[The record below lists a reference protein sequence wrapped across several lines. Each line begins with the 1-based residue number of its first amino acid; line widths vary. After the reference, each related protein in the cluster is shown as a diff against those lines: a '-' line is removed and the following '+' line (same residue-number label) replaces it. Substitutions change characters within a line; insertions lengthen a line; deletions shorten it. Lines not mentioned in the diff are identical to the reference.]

1 MYRRLKD
8 EAPMYLYYWDGSG
21 ERSCAGWYVAKKPGK
36 QSQDDYHDFW
46 NTESALPANG
56 KGECGGSMQAQKQ
69 LDGPALE
76 ALAALPEK
84 RRSRAQAAFTAA
96 CSGAAAPEEEEEDEE
111 QAPPKGVPEEEAA
124 EASADVAEAKGE
136 ALTPWQRRRAQLA
149 ATEATEKPS
158 HAAETSKEAVAGEEP
173 AAEAAEDAGAD
184 KDAMETTE
192 AVAEEVLE
200 SAAEKDAEAVAAEA
214 EGEDAVEEPADEA
227 AAEAEENAEPMQAAE
242 VDEADRESLP
252 SHCSFTTGPGKTV
265 PGGDRGESMAPT
277 QFDARADSSVD
288 RDGAEQENKQP
299 ADSGLGSLTAEAL
312 RKHTEALARAQ
323 AEAYAATFA
332 SAKTT
337 YAKSVAGMSI
347 AGRSIAGKSI
357 AGASI
362 AGKSIAG
369 RSIAGRS
376 VAGRSIAASG
386 IAPSEKTFRTHMTT
400 REMLVGP
407 SQMRE
412 IMRSVSPISEPGVA
426 PKRRRRARDVSP
438 CSVESDEVQ
447 RKKRKKDK
455 KEKKAN
461 KRAVSLHPRKPSP
474 SHYALQS
481 PTPFAGPS
489 VTPFERTQDPSAPP
503 EEVIERKKKKPKE
516 GKKKGGKR
524 KTLEEEA
531 EASRMPSESAEP
543 VKPKEGKKR
552 KKSRSPTRKR
562 K

>member
-1 MYRRLKD
+1 
-8 EAPMYLYYWDGSG
+8 
-21 ERSCAGWYVAKKPGK
+21 
-36 QSQDDYHDFW
+36 
-46 NTESALPANG
+46 
-56 KGECGGSMQAQKQ
+56 
-69 LDGPALE
+69 
-76 ALAALPEK
+76 
-84 RRSRAQAAFTAA
+84 
-96 CSGAAAPEEEEEDEE
+96 
-111 QAPPKGVPEEEAA
+111 
-124 EASADVAEAKGE
+124 
-136 ALTPWQRRRAQLA
+136 
-149 ATEATEKPS
+149 
-158 HAAETSKEAVAGEEP
+158 
-173 AAEAAEDAGAD
+173 
-184 KDAMETTE
+184 
-192 AVAEEVLE
+192 
-200 SAAEKDAEAVAAEA
+200 
-214 EGEDAVEEPADEA
+214 
-227 AAEAEENAEPMQAAE
+227 
-242 VDEADRESLP
+242 
-252 SHCSFTTGPGKTV
+252 
-265 PGGDRGESMAPT
+265 MAPT

-288 RDGAEQENKQP
+288 GDGAEKEAKQP

-332 SAKTT
+332 SAKTN

-369 RSIAGRS
+369 LSIAGRS

-412 IMRSVSPISEPGVA
+412 IMRSVSPISEPGVTA
-426 PKRRRRARDVSP
+426 KRRRRRPRDVSP

-503 EEVIERKKKKPKE
+503 EEVIERKKKKPRE
-516 GKKKGGKR
+516 GKKKGGKK

-543 VKPKEGKKR
+543 VKPKRR